1 MTFNFFLNSI
11 NNKENFNLTSMPQ
24 ATNHPTLNSNIKTK
38 FAKNEN
44 EVSFGSEIASECEK
58 AIDTYR
64 GCIFLIFS
72 FHKLFS

>member
-1 MTFNFFLNSI
+1 
-11 NNKENFNLTSMPQ
+11 MPQ

-58 AIDTYR
+58 TIDTYR
-64 GCIFLIFS
+64 GCIFIFFFYKF
-72 FHKLFS
+72 FHPKKNYLHESNKFYTTLF

>member
-1 MTFNFFLNSI
+1 
-11 NNKENFNLTSMPQ
+11 MPQ

-44 EVSFGSEIASECEK
+44 EVSFGSEIASKCEK

-72 FHKLFS
+72 FHKLFSWNIFEFFHFFFLQIFSS

>member
-1 MTFNFFLNSI
+1 
-11 NNKENFNLTSMPQ
+11 MPQ

-44 EVSFGSEIASECEK
+44 EVSFGSEIASKCEK

>member
-44 EVSFGSEIASECEK
+44 KVSFGSEIASECEK